1 MMTQP
6 QRAKVIWPLLL
17 LAARMQRV
25 LTYREVEG
33 FTGFPA
39 VSQGESIH
47 LIYLY
52 CKRKG
57 YPQLNSIVVN
67 QGTGFSMAT
76 AVGRERRRRENR
88 RRMRSRH
95 QEQGEVSSASCVRV
109 RRKRDYGNR
118 AKSEDQITMGTV
130 GACRKKGYAIH
141 SRRPV
146 RGCGSGRESDL
157 VPQTGPREGRDG
169 YGSPRRRGEP
179 LMRHLTRG
187 AAFFRG
193 D

>member
-1 MMTQP
+1 MTPSIVRNVVRMPKKREKQVRSRISYMTSE
-6 QRAKVIWPLLL
+6 QLERFLE
-17 LAARMQRV
+17 AAR
-25 LTYREVEG
+25 
-33 FTGFPA
+33 
-39 VSQGESIH
+39 
-47 LIYLY
+47 
-52 CKRKG
+52 
-57 YPQLNSIVVN
+57 
-67 QGTGFSMAT
+67 
-76 AVGRERRRRENR
+76 RRRRENR
-88 RRMRSRH
+88 RRTRSRH